1 LRRNAV
7 ARVDAAV
14 RSRFETLASRVP
26 VVADPSTEQAA
37 IAAFRALWDPESGPP
52 SDAVV
57 EAIVERFHQLYYGSP
72 TRTWHDATTYRG
84 TPIWKCPLDLWL
96 YQELLASI
104 RPGLIVET
112 GTAYGGSARYLG
124 DLAAT
129 LGLSADILTID
140 TQVFAERFEHPDV
153 TYLFGS
159 STSDEV
165 LASVRERVP
174 ADAPVLVIL
183 DSDHRRDHV
192 LDELR
197 CLAPL
202 VTVGSCVIV
211 EDTNVNGHPV
221 YPDFG
226 PGPMEALDAYLAE
239 DDRFEVDD
247 VSDKFFMTFNPRGV
261 LRRVR

>member
-26 VVADPSTEQAA
+26 IVSDAPTEHAA
-37 IAAFRALWDPESGPP
+37 IAAFRALWDPASGAP
-52 SDAVV
+52 SDAVRD
-57 EAIVERFHQLYYGSP
+57 AIVERFHQLYYGSP
-72 TRTWHDATTYRG
+72 YRTWHGATTYRG

-96 YQELLASI
+96 YQELLDAI

-124 DLAAT
+124 DLAET
-129 LGLSADILTID
+129 LGLDANIVTID
-140 TQVFAERFEHPDV
+140 TQVFPERFEHPGV

-159 STSDEV
+159 STAEEV
-165 LASVRERVP
+165 LVKVHAQVK
-174 ADAPVLVIL
+174 ADRPVLVIL
-183 DSDHRRDHV
+183 DSDHTCGHV
-192 LDELR
+192 LSELR

-221 YPDFG
+221 YGDFG
-226 PGPMEALDAYLAE
+226 PGPMEALETFLAE

-247 VSDKFFMTFNPRGV
+247 VSEKFFMTFNPRGV